1 MRFKKTLFL
10 NIFLSLFFLLFLS
23 SLGSARSQVEL
34 AEKGLKQPE
43 RCENAKEIVL
53 SGAYSPYSV
62 HIIKAEVAGHIKRI
76 NAREGQILKK
86 NTPIMEIDCAALEK
100 QLMSL
105 KEVLKAL
112 KLEKGVLERNLQL
125 SRKKFQRYLK
135 LKKEGHI
142 EQQLVEDMETQVNS
156 SRMTLI
162 ENRRHQAETRRA
174 IAQLEDQI
182 KKSRPCFDRP
192 LYVSQNFKEVY
203 ETVVPGEKLSRLLD
217 ISKAKIHL
225 VLSLPCF
232 KRLKEALKE
241 GRTLNFSLV
250 LPDGKEIRAR
260 GQVEKLKVDPD
271 NSYLY
276 SYGFDLV
283 FAPIKGLLWGQV
295 VRIRIGL

>member
-62 HIIKAEVAGHIKRI
+62 HVIKAEVAGHIKRI
-76 NAREGQILKK
+76 NAREGQILKEH
-86 NTPIMEIDCAALEK
+86 TPIMEIDCAALEK
-100 QLMSL
+100 QLGSL
-105 KEVLKAL
+105 KDVLKAL
-112 KLEKGVLERNLQL
+112 ELEKDVLERNLQL
-125 SRKKFQRYLK
+125 SRKKFLRYLK

-156 SRMTLI
+156 SRMSLM

-225 VLSLPCF
+225 VLSLSCF